1 MLSQRSIEHGGSIG
15 KRAVIVESAH
25 ATSPL
30 RALLRHVRPP
40 YRWMRTRYLRWRHP
54 EEAYSVGNETRVYC
68 VFVDV
73 GAHFGFFAKTMAE
86 FAGSVAR
93 KGHSD

>member
-1 MLSQRSIEHGGSIG
+1 
-15 KRAVIVESAH
+15 
-25 ATSPL
+25 
-30 RALLRHVRPP
+30 
-40 YRWMRTRYLRWRHP
+40 MRTRYLRWRHP